1 MRVPWT
7 QTEYHGFNLDLYI
20 YICLYVSLHACP
32 CLFCILWFC
41 LSLNA
46 PTYAAYNTYIHTARV
61 LSSNQYSMNDI
72 HSFIHSLSLYSI
84 KGVTLY
90 YYYYCCC
97 CCSGNYMLMSSTPRR
112 SSRSPLSFLLTYLSL
127 LFFSSSQRYLFI
139 LHLSCILHLK
149 AE

>member
-41 LSLNA
+41 LSVNA

-90 YYYYCCC
+90 YYYYCC